1 MDARVPQ
8 SEASAGRPANLLAR
22 FLTLFGGKT
31 GTTAKQ
37 KLRGPLMIG
46 GTVLVA
52 LIAFTVWITGG
63 RYVSTDDA
71 YVHAAKLMVSAEVSG
86 RVAEV
91 DVKEGDTVA
100 KGQVL
105 FKLDAQ
111 PFEIALANA
120 KARAAEAVLGV
131 QSMKADYLRME
142 SAIAA
147 QKAQVALAQSS
158 FSRIAKLLE
167 THYASRASYD
177 QARFQ
182 LEAAKKTLQALEDEA
197 KTQIARLGGSDIDP
211 ANHPQVLEAQAAV
224 DEAER
229 QLNAA
234 TVRAPFAGTVTQV
247 SSLQPGQYIVS
258 TMASFVATSAV
269 GLVATDKL
277 WIDAN
282 LKETQ
287 LTHVKPGDEARI
299 RIDTYPGHTWR
310 GTVASICPATG
321 AEFSLLPAVNSS
333 GNWVKVVQR
342 LCVRVNIDHQANEPA
357 LRAGLSANV
366 RIDTK
371 HRRSLGDLI

>member
-22 FLTLFGGKT
+22 FWTLFGGKT

-131 QSMKADYLRME
+131 QSMKADYLRIE

-342 LCVRVNIDHQANEPA
+342 LCVRVNIDHQADEPA

>member
-22 FLTLFGGKT
+22 FLTLFGGKA

-46 GTVLVA
+46 GTVLVV

-158 FSRIAKLLE
+158 FSRIAKLFE

-342 LCVRVNIDHQANEPA
+342 LCVRVNIDHQADEPA